1 MISTLPADTTTEE
14 QAPRQR
20 SFAACALPWVI
31 AAVGLVLYMAT
42 LSHWVNLA
50 NWWQVK
56 EITGWDWPSSVY
68 APLQFLVTYPIRWFP
83 GGWQPMVMNLF
94 AAVCAGLT
102 LALLVRSVA
111 LLPHD
116 RTHGQREREHSEFS
130 LLTIRAAWM
139 PPVFAAVVCGMEM
152 TFWEH
157 ATNAT
162 GEMFDLLLFA
172 YLVRCLLEYRIDRR
186 DSWTTRFALIY
197 GLAMADNWAMIGFFP
212 AFFMAL
218 IWTKGLSFFNPRF
231 LFRTFALGLAGF
243 SLVLLLPLIRSLS
256 EISYGSFWQL
266 LHYSLAGEKNAL
278 LAYPRK
284 MFLLFGLTS
293 LLPVFVMAIRWPS
306 YFGDSSPLGV
316 TLATISF
323 HTVHAVFLGACVWM
337 ALDPTISPR
346 FIGGYPFL
354 PIYYLGALSVGYFS
368 GYFLLVF
375 GTPAV
380 KPRRQQRPIA
390 PWLRLINIGAT
401 AAVWLLFLA
410 SPILLFSKNLPHIR
424 VNSGAVLDE
433 YVSLIR
439 QSLPQKGAVILS
451 DDPVRLFL
459 LEASLRRGGTPT
471 DHVLLNTYSLASGTN
486 YHRFLEKK
494 YPQIKTEIAA
504 IDSAAT
510 YPTAPINLIRL
521 LARLAKTR
529 DIYYLHPSF
538 GYYFEQFRVQPHGL
552 TYQLTSYSTNDITAP
567 PLSAGVIAENQ
578 AFWKQADSAA
588 LDSVAQA
595 VSRSQKKDSSLL
607 DRIIKKYHLGRETD
621 RDPVTAG
628 FYYSRALDN
637 WGVELQ
643 KNGQPR
649 EAGTFFTRALDVNPD
664 NVAAGINRD
673 FNQSLQKGKKGGIE
687 FGSAL
692 EDKFGRHRTWEQ
704 ALGQDGPF
712 DEPDFCFHQAILMAT
727 NALVRQAIEQLD
739 RARALATNGEYAS
752 LVLAQIFLQAGRY
765 TNALAAAEDVLRV
778 TNREPG
784 ALFIKGA
791 SLIQMRDYAGS
802 LSTLDQLLAVQT
814 NNYSALLNRAIA
826 HLQLSQLDPAR
837 VDYEA
842 VQKLAPK
849 PFLDVH
855 GFQVTYGLGDIA
867 YRKKDAPTAIKNY
880 QLYLNYLKNAPPEM
894 EEIKLVRSRLKELTP
909 GTP

>member
-14 QAPRQR
+14 QTPRAR
-20 SFAACALPWVI
+20 TFVAGLLPWVI
-31 AAVGLVLYMAT
+31 ALGCLVLYVAT

-68 APLQFLVTYPIRWFP
+68 APLQFLVTYPIRWLP
-83 GGWQPMVMNLF
+83 NGWQPLVMNLF

-102 LALLVRSVA
+102 LALLARSVA

-116 RTHGQREREHSEFS
+116 RTHEQRQREHSEFS

-139 PPVFAAVVCGMEM
+139 PPVFAALVCGLQM

-172 YLVRCLLEYRIDRR
+172 YVVRCLLEFRIDGR
-186 DSWTTRFALIY
+186 DSWLTRFALVY
-197 GLAMADNWAMIGFFP
+197 GLAMANNWAMIGFFP
-212 AFFMAL
+212 AFLMAL
-218 IWTKGLSFFNPRF
+218 IWSKGLSFFNLRF
-231 LFRTFALGLAGF
+231 LLRAFGLGLAGF
-243 SLVLLLPLIRSLS
+243 SLVLLLPLIRSLA
-256 EISYGSFWQL
+256 EIPYASFWQL

-316 TLATISF
+316 ALATISF
-323 HTVHAVFLGACVWM
+323 HAVHAVFLGACVWM

-354 PIYYLGALSVGYFS
+354 TLYYLGALSVGYFS

-380 KPRRQQRPIA
+380 KPRRQQQPIA
-390 PWLRLINIGAT
+390 PWLRLINLGVT
-401 AAVWLLFLA
+401 AAVWLLFLG
-410 SPILLFSKNLPHIR
+410 SPILLFSKNLPHLR
-424 VNSGAVLDE
+424 VNSGAILDE

-439 QSLPQKGAVILS
+439 QSLPPKGAVILS

-459 LEASLRRGGTPT
+459 LEASLRRGGEQT
-471 DHVLLNTYSLASGTN
+471 DHVLVNTYSLAAGTN
-486 YHRFLEKK
+486 YHRFLQKK
-494 YPQIKTEIAA
+494 YPQIKAEIAA
-504 IDSAAT
+504 IDAAAT
-510 YPTAPINLIRL
+510 YPTAPISLIRL

-538 GYYFEQFRVQPHGL
+538 GYYFEQFHLQPRGL
-552 TYQLTSYSTNDITAP
+552 AYQFRSYTTNDITPA
-567 PLSAGVIAENQ
+567 PLSAGEIAENQ
-578 AFWKQADSAA
+578 AFWKQADGAA
-588 LDSVAQA
+588 LESVAEA
-595 VSRSQKKDSSLL
+595 IGRAQKKGPGLL
-607 DRIIKKYHLGRETD
+607 DRVMKKAHLGRELD
-621 RDPVTAG
+621 RDPITAG
-628 FYYSRALDN
+628 FYYSRALDY
-637 WGVELQ
+637 WGVEIQKSGQLQ
-643 KNGQPR
+643 
-649 EAGTFFTRALDVNPD
+649 EAAKFFTRALDLNPD
-664 NVAAGINRD
+664 NVAAGLNRE
-673 FNQSLQKGKKGGIE
+673 FNQSLQKGNKGGIE
-687 FGSAL
+687 IAGGL

-704 ALGQDGPF
+704 VLGQDGPF
-712 DEPDFCFHQAILMAT
+712 DEPNLCFHEAILMAT
-727 NALVRQAIEQLD
+727 NGLARQSIEQLG
-739 RARALATNGEYAS
+739 RARVLSTNGEYAS

-765 TNALAAAEDVLRV
+765 SNAFAAAEDVLRV
-778 TNREPG
+778 TNHEPG

-791 SLIQMRDYAGS
+791 SLIQMQNYAGS
-802 LSTLDQLLAVQT
+802 ISTLDQLLAIQT
-814 NNYSALLNRAIA
+814 NNYGALLNRAIA
-826 HLQLSQLDPAR
+826 HLQLGQLDPAR
-837 VDYEA
+837 ADYEA

-894 EEIKLVRSRLKELTP
+894 EEVKLVRSRLKELTP
-909 GTP
+909 GSP

>member
-1 MISTLPADTTTEE
+1 MISILPADTTTEE

-31 AAVGLVLYMAT
+31 AAGGLALYMAT

-56 EITGWDWPSSVY
+56 EITGWDWPASVY
-68 APLQFLVTYPIRWFP
+68 SPLHYLVTYPIRWLP
-83 GGWQPMVMNLF
+83 GGWQPLTLNLF

-102 LALLVRSVA
+102 LALLARSVA

-116 RTHGQREREHSEFS
+116 RTHEQRQREHSEFS

-139 PPVFAAVVCGMEM
+139 PPVFAAVVCGLQLS
-152 TFWEH
+152 FWEN

-172 YLVRCLLEYRIDRR
+172 YLIRCLLEYRIDRQ
-186 DSWTTRFALIY
+186 DSWMTRFALIY

-212 AFFMAL
+212 AFLMAL
-218 IWTKGLSFFNPRF
+218 IWTKGLSFFNPGF
-231 LFRTFALGLAGF
+231 LLRTFGLGLAGF
-243 SLVLLLPLIRSLS
+243 SVVLLLPLIRSLS
-256 EISYGSFWQL
+256 EIPYASFWQL
-266 LHYSLAGEKNAL
+266 LHYSLAGEKHAL

-293 LLPVFVMAIRWPS
+293 LLPVFVMAIRWSS

-316 TLATISF
+316 ALATISF
-323 HTVHAVFLGACVWM
+323 HVVHAVFLGACVWM

-354 PIYYLGALSVGYFS
+354 PLYYLGALSVGYFS

-375 GTPAV
+375 GTAAV
-380 KPRRQQRPIA
+380 KPRRQQQPTA
-390 PWLRLINIGAT
+390 PWLRLINVGAT
-401 AAVWLLFLA
+401 TAVWLLFLA
-410 SPILLFSKNLPHIR
+410 SPVLLFSKNLPHIR
-424 VNSGAVLDE
+424 VNSGAVLDQ

-439 QSLPQKGAVILS
+439 QSLPQKGAIILS

-459 LEASLRRGGTPT
+459 LEASLRRGGSHT

-486 YHRFLEKK
+486 YHLFLEKK
-494 YPQIKTEIAA
+494 YPQIKAEIAA
-504 IDSAAT
+504 IDASAT
-510 YPTAPINLIRL
+510 YPTAPISLIRL

-552 TYQLTSYSTNDITAP
+552 AYQLTSYTTNDITAP
-567 PLSAGVIAENQ
+567 PPSAGELAENQ
-578 AFWKQADSAA
+578 AFWKQADASA

-595 VSRSQKKDSSLL
+595 ISHSQKKGSGLL
-607 DRIIKKYHLGRETD
+607 DRIAKKAHLGREMD
-621 RDPVTAG
+621 RDPITAG
-628 FYYSRALDN
+628 FYYSRALDY

-643 KNGQPR
+643 KSGQLR
-649 EAGTFFTRALDVNPD
+649 EAATYFTRALDMNPD
-664 NVAAGINRD
+664 NVAAGVNHE

-687 FGSAL
+687 FASGL

-727 NALVRQAIEQLD
+727 NGLARQAIEQLE
-739 RARALATNGEYAS
+739 RSRALATNSEYAS
-752 LVLAQIFLQAGRY
+752 LILAQIFLQGGRY
-765 TNALAAAEDVLRV
+765 TNALAAAEDVLRF
-778 TNREPG
+778 TNHEPG
-784 ALFIKGA
+784 ALFIKSA

-802 LSTLDQLLAVQT
+802 ISPLNELLVAQT

-826 HLQLSQLDPAR
+826 HLQLGQLDSAQA
-837 VDYEA
+837 DYEA
-842 VQKLAPK
+842 VEKLAPK

-855 GFQVTYGLGDIA
+855 GFQVTYG
-867 YRKKDAPTAIKNY
+867 
-880 QLYLNYLKNAPPEM
+880 
-894 EEIKLVRSRLKELTP
+894 
-909 GTP
+909 